1 MHELDAEEA
10 IDAVVSVQTPLTLI
24 GSERQTASTM
34 LLMRMPTDVVPPHD
48 ASDAPVVYADGEE
61 SLRGALYVRVITDGT
76 FVSDEIGVH
85 VRHARHI
92 SVVLATATT
101 FTAIGRPP
109 RGTSADVAATVR
121 KRVETALQDGLERV
135 REGQTADHARLYD
148 RTELRLPAGPAG
160 LDTAERLTRLNTSA
174 PPDLRRDPGL
184 AALLFHYGRYLL
196 ICSSRPGGLPA
207 NLQGL
212 WNDQLRPVWSSNFTT
227 NINVQ
232 MNYWPAHVTALS
244 ETELPL
250 VDLIEALSIRGQE
263 TAARLYDTPGWVAH
277 HNTDAWAYTQP
288 VGGGAHEPKWAFWPM
303 AGLWLCQHLAE
314 RDRFGVTNPEE
325 RVRSLRVVRSAAEFA
340 LAWLVTFPDGSI
352 GTSPSTSPENDFV
365 TGHGHAGAATSST
378 LDLTLIRAHLEY
390 LLHLAAE
397 LRAPDDQVIDAAR
410 TALSKLPQVP
420 RLTPDA
426 SIAEWAADLT
436 AVDPHHRHLSPLAFV
451 YPGVGEA
458 GRTIRR
464 RQRHGSWIS
473 AEMNPPAGHLHG
485 SSR

>member
-1 MHELDAEEA
+1 M
-10 IDAVVSVQTPLTLI
+10 
-24 GSERQTASTM
+24 
-34 LLMRMPTDVVPPHD
+34 
-48 ASDAPVVYADGEE
+48 
-61 SLRGALYVRVITDGT
+61 
-76 FVSDEIGVH
+76 
-85 VRHARHI
+85 
-92 SVVLATATT
+92 
-101 FTAIGRPP
+101 
-109 RGTSADVAATVR
+109 
-121 KRVETALQDGLERV
+121 
-135 REGQTADHARLYD
+135 
-148 RTELRLPAGPAG
+148 
-160 LDTAERLTRLNTSA
+160 
-174 PPDLRRDPGL
+174 
-184 AALLFHYGRYLL
+184 LFHYGRYLL

-263 TAARLYDTPGWVAH
+263 TAARLYGAPGWVAH

-325 RVRSLRVVRSAAEFA
+325 RVRSFRIVRSAAEFA

-352 GTSPSTSPENDFV
+352 GTSPSTSPENDFE

-397 LRAPDDQVIDAAR
+397 LRASDDQVIDAAR

-426 SIAEWAADLT
+426 IYCGMGGGPHGGRSSSSAPLT
-436 AVDPHHRHLSPLAFV
+436 SRLRLP
-451 YPGVGEA
+451 
-458 GRTIRR
+458 RR
-464 RQRHGSWIS
+464 RGS
-473 AEMNPPAGHLHG
+473 G
-485 SSR
+485 